1 MARQKGLIKLTGQ
14 MGGVSFYQTAQ
25 DGFLARTKGGVDG
38 DRIKNDAAFER
49 TRENGAEFG
58 RAGTAGKLLR
68 TAFRALTINTSD
80 SRMASRLTAE
90 MMKVLKADATNVR
103 GQRNVIDGEAELL
116 RGFEF
121 NENAKLNRTFF
132 APYTAVID
140 RTAGDMTVDIPAF
153 IAGNMIA
160 APQGATHV
168 RLVAAGASID
178 FQNEDYSTGNAASQE
193 LPLGNFGPQP
203 ALSLQIPLGETD
215 GRPLFLA
222 FGVEFYQVVN
232 GIMYTLKNGAYNA
245 LTLVAVD
252 GGV

>member
-1 MARQKGLIKLTGQ
+1 MARQEGLIKLTGQ
-14 MGGVSFYQTAQ
+14 MGGVSFYKTAQ
-25 DGFLARTKGGVDG
+25 DGFLARTKGGIDG
-38 DRIKNDAAFER
+38 ERIKTDAAFER

-58 RAGTAGKLLR
+58 RAGIAGKLLR

-103 GQRNVIDGEAELL
+103 GERNVIDGEAELL

-132 APYTAVID
+132 APYIATLD
-140 RTAGDMTVDIPAF
+140 RATGAATVTIPAF
-153 IAGNMIA
+153 IPANMIA
-160 APQGATHV
+160 APQGATHM
-168 RLVAAGASID
+168 RLVAACASID
-178 FQNEDYSTGNAASQE
+178 FQNEDYGTDSATSAEQSLSSVA
-193 LPLGNFGPQP
+193 PLP
-203 ALSLQIPLGETD
+203 ALSLEMSFGETD

-232 GIMYTLKNGAYNA
+232 GVMYTLKNGAYNA